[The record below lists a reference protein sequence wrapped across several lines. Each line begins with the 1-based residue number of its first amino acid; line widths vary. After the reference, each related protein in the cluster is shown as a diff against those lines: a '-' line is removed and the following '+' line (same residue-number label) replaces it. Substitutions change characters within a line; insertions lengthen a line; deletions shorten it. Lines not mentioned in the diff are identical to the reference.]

1 MEAFDATGESDG
13 CSDGGSLR
21 TVAAATRDGDQD
33 GEARGEYGDASVV
46 G

>member
-13 CSDGGSLR
+13 SGDGGSLR

-33 GEARGEYGDASVV
+33 GEARGQRGDASVE